1 MSETAALS
9 PPSEPSREQS
19 FESTLRLIRERDRFV
34 VTSHRNP
41 EGDAIGSSLGLGT
54 ALIEMGKQVIFYNAD
69 PVPRVLRPFPHAD
82 RIVNSLADARR
93 NDTVIVC
100 DCGELERVGEEIFA
114 RREEFRFVNLDHH
127 VSSKGFAE
135 VSYIDPEAPATS
147 LLVYRILRG
156 LEHPISTDVATNLL
170 CGLVTDTGSF
180 RYSNATP
187 EAFEAAAELTRRGAR
202 PDFVS
207 RKLFDTQ
214 EERTLRL
221 LALVLGTL
229 EVTADGRIA
238 SVVVEGEMF
247 ERTGTKAE
255 HLEEFVNYPR
265 RIEGVELAVL
275 LREQGPAEW
284 KVSLRGQGRI
294 DTTRISCAYGGG
306 GHRNASGCTV
316 RGALDTVKR
325 EIYARGEALL
335 QGA

>member
-9 PPSEPSREQS
+9 PPREPSRDPA
-19 FESTLRLIRERDRFV
+19 FESVLRLIRERDRFV

-41 EGDAIGSSLGLGT
+41 EGDALGSSLGLGA
-54 ALIEMGKQVIFYNAD
+54 ALIEMGKQIVFYNAD

-82 RIVNSLADARR
+82 RIVNSLAEARR

-100 DCGELERVGEEIFA
+100 DCGELERVGDEIVA
-114 RREEFRFVNLDHH
+114 RREEFHFVNLDHH
-127 VSSKGFAE
+127 ASSKGFAE

-156 LEHPISTDVATNLL
+156 LDHPISADVATNLL

-207 RKLFDTQ
+207 QKLFDTQ
-214 EERTLRL
+214 EEKTFRL
-221 LALVLGTL
+221 LARVLESL
-229 EVTADGRIA
+229 ELSAGGRIA
-238 SVVVEGEMF
+238 SVTVTRDMLEK
-247 ERTGTKAE
+247 TGTGAE
-255 HLEEFVNYPR
+255 HIEEFVNYPR

-275 LREQGPAEW
+275 LREQGRDEW
-284 KVSLRGQGRI
+284 KVSLRGQGLI
-294 DTTRISCAYGGG
+294 DTTAISGAYGGG

-316 RGALDTVKR
+316 RAGLDAVKR

-335 QGA
+335 RRT